1 MSPHGKSGK
10 GLNWRHVLTVLRK
23 EAVDTLRDRRSWIAM
38 VVVPLLLIPVL
49 LIVAPTA
56 IQSQLEKVEQTV
68 GEVTVVGADE
78 APSLL
83 AFLGEVEG
91 LVVVESTVPEAD
103 LQAREIHAVL
113 YVPEGFD
120 EAVAAEEPVSLRIA
134 YDAADQKSEMTRSRL
149 LAAISAYSTAVSEQ
163 RLVSRGIDP
172 SIVRPVS
179 TTSENVAPPAKM
191 GGMFL
196 SMIMPMMIGVWAA
209 LGGMYAAI
217 DGAAGEKERGT
228 LEPLL
233 SAPPSRVSLVVGKF
247 IVITVMSLV
256 SATVA
261 VGSMVVAFIIKPEA
275 LLGPVAS
282 GGAAS
287 VSLPLGNLALIAA
300 GSIGV
305 AAIFAAIQLAI
316 SVYAR
321 SFREAQTY
329 LSPLAIIIVFPGIF
343 TQFMPAAD
351 APGWIFSVPLLNSIF
366 VFKELLEGV
375 VNWSHFATML
385 LSSLAVA
392 YLCLRFTVS
401 LFNKEQVLF
410 RT

>member
-1 MSPHGKSGK
+1 MSQEREPGK
-10 GLNWRHVLTVLRK
+10 GLNWRHVLTVVRK

-38 VVVPLLLIPVL
+38 VLVPLILIPVL

-56 IQSQLEKVEQTV
+56 IQSQLEKIEETV
-68 GEVTVVGADE
+68 GEVAVVGAGE
-78 APSLL
+78 APSLM
-83 AFLGEVEG
+83 AFLGQTEG
-91 LVVVESTVPEAD
+91 LAVVESSDPEAD
-103 LQAREIHAVL
+103 LQAGEIHAVL

-120 EAVAAEEPVSLRIA
+120 RAVAAEEPASLRIA
-134 YDAADQKSEMTRSRL
+134 YDAADQKSDMTHSRL
-149 LAAISAYSTAVSEQ
+149 LAAISAYSAAVSEQ
-163 RLVSRGIDP
+163 RLASRGIDP
-172 SIVRPVS
+172 TIVRPVS
-179 TTSENVAPPAKM
+179 TTCENVAPPAKM
-191 GGMFL
+191 GRMFL
-196 SMIMPMMIGVWAA
+196 SMIMPMMLGVWAA

-217 DGAAGEKERGT
+217 DAAAGEKERGT

-247 IVITVMSLV
+247 IVVTTMSFV

-261 VGSMVVAFIIKPEA
+261 VAAMFVAFTIKPEA
-275 LLGPVAS
+275 LLGPMAS
-282 GGAAS
+282 ADGLS
-287 VSLPLGNLALIAA
+287 LSLPLGSLALIAVA
-300 GSIGV
+300 SIGV

-329 LSPLAIIIVFPGIF
+329 LSPLAVVIVFPGIF

-366 VFKELLEGV
+366 VFKELLEGI
-375 VNWSHFATML
+375 VNWSHFITML
-385 LSSLAVA
+385 LSSLLVA

-401 LFNKEQVLF
+401 LFDKEHVLF